1 MLMNLKAYT
10 PAIAAFQT
18 VLHINPLLANSEAIL
33 TNIRHCRQY
42 EWQTQAASSAS
53 LLHSQSHSHGQG
65 HLPQLSSPHGP

>member
-42 EWQTQAASSAS
+42 EWQ
-53 LLHSQSHSHGQG
+53 SQSSHP
-65 HLPQLSSPHGP
+65 PQLTSSSGY

>member
-18 VLHINPLLANSEAIL
+18 VLHINPKLSNSEAIL

-42 EWQTQAASSAS
+42 EWQSSQLQVAPQASEY
-53 LLHSQSHSHGQG
+53 
-65 HLPQLSSPHGP
+65 